1 MISGGP
7 QGVKMRSIATSRT
20 RWRVSTLIV
29 AVTISSAPVLALVTA
44 GMLLADRHLSPWQ
57 ARVALLVVGITF
69 TTTVGS
75 HVAREITERLG
86 TLRPLAGAV
95 GVALATAAFAVHPSR
110 LLQDGNSTA
119 ERLTWLL
126 QLEDNA
132 RFVGVAREMVSGS
145 PSGGPLAEM
154 FGTGFV
160 APALLLLGATAP
172 DRLAG
177 DPRTAAIDV
186 VNLSAVLAILMTGLL
201 VLLGLWSAGSD
212 RAPRPK
218 GLRAPLD
225 AVAGAALAAAAIT
238 VTVVIPMQVGFL
250 SFVWGVVWLGLA
262 ALIGGTFLNAARTS
276 RPMATLVSAAWCA
289 SAILM
294 IGSWPFLIAGLV
306 PMALGILPAP
316 NRLTRLMR
324 RRPVVSALSV
334 VVMVALTAMVIWSS
348 PIRTVLTAYGI
359 DALTVAGSLIIT
371 PPAMRT
377 IAILATLGVML
388 VPLFPSTVS
397 PSLRHVLRSP
407 GMASV
412 SVGLS
417 VLALW
422 LAAAVLTGGQLGY
435 AGPKLL
441 HGFTAIA
448 FVVALPAV
456 AGAALDVRSPA
467 LVGIGVVTTTIIASG
482 VIEER
487 VDDWADFARAD
498 EQPHSRAMQVALMG
512 TSPDVPIRCLPA
524 PGRSVTDGARWA
536 TYFCVNWAEDA
547 FNEGRFHGYRSA
559 ILNVQDDTFEPLVER
574 ILEERVTEYSFAYRL
589 VAGAGW
595 AGWNGQS

>member
-1 MISGGP
+1 
-7 QGVKMRSIATSRT
+7 MRSFAASRT
-20 RWRVSTLIV
+20 GWRVSTLMV

-57 ARVALLVVGITF
+57 TRAALLVVGVTF
-69 TTTVGS
+69 TATVGS
-75 HVAREITERLG
+75 HVAREITGRLG
-86 TLRPLAGAV
+86 ALRPLAGAV
-95 GVALATAAFAVHPSR
+95 GVASATAVFAVHPFR

-145 PSGGPLAEM
+145 PSGASLAEM

-160 APALLLLGATAP
+160 APALLLLRAAAP

-186 VNLSAVLAILMTGLL
+186 VNLSAALAILMTGVL

-212 RAPRPK
+212 RPPRPK
-218 GLRAPLD
+218 RLRVPLD
-225 AVAGAALAAAAIT
+225 AVVGAALAAAAIT

-276 RPMATLVSAAWCA
+276 RPMATLVSAALLA

-306 PMALGILPAP
+306 PLTLGFLPAP
-316 NRLTRLMR
+316 NRLIRRMR
-324 RRPVVSALSV
+324 RRPVVSTLSV
-334 VVMVALTAMVIWSS
+334 VVTVALAAMVIWSS

-359 DALTVAGSLIIT
+359 DALTVGGSLITT
-371 PPAMRT
+371 PPAIRT

-388 VPLFPSTVS
+388 MPLFPPPLSS
-397 PSLRHVLRSP
+397 SLRHVLRSP

-412 SVGLS
+412 AVGLS
-417 VLALW
+417 MLALW

-441 HGFTAIA
+441 HGFTAVA

-467 LVGIGVVTTTIIASG
+467 TAGVAAATTTILAFG
-482 VIEER
+482 VIDER
-487 VDDWADFARAD
+487 LDDWADFARAD
-498 EQPHSRAMQVALMG
+498 EQPHSRAMQVALQG
-512 TSPDVPIRCLPA
+512 TDPDVPIRCLPA
-524 PGRSVTDGARWA
+524 PGRPVTDGARWA

-547 FNEGRFHGYRSA
+547 FNDGRFHGYRSA
-559 ILNVQDDTFEPLVER
+559 ILDVRDDTFEPLVER
-574 ILEERVTEYSFAYRL
+574 ILEERATEYTFAYRL